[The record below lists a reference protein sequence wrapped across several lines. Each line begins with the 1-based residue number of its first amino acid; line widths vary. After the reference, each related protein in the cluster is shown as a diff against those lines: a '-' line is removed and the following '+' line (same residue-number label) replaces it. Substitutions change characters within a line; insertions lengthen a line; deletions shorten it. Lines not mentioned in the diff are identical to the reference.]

1 MFQSWADAEDDIPT
15 PEVTTNPDGTKTVV
29 SYRLN
34 AKGQRVK
41 ITQKIKEVKVKERVH
56 PSIAVR
62 RSWAKYGKE
71 KHTPPGPDTR
81 TTQLGEKVDL
91 KLGASWKEMEKKEEE
106 EKMEQKANLVSTQRL
121 KCRTCGGDHF
131 TSKCPFK
138 DTLGAETAG
147 ESATPDPTESST
159 KYVPVHMR
167 GGAPSLES
175 RDDSCTLRMSQ
186 LNTVVNEDMI
196 RQELLGKYGPL
207 QRVTL
212 VRNRETGESKG
223 FAYVTFATEQLAQ
236 QALDDLNGKGYH
248 SLILRLEWSKRKKT

>member
-56 PSIAVR
+56 PSIAIH

-91 KLGASWKEMEKKEEE
+91 KLGASWKEIEKKEEE
-106 EKMEQKANLVSTQRL
+106 EKLEQKANLVSTQRL

-138 DTLGAETAG
+138 DTLGAETAAD
-147 ESATPDPTESST
+147 SATPEPTEST
-159 KYVPVHMR
+159 KYIPVHLR
-167 GGAPSLES
+167 KDAPSLES
-175 RDDSCTLRMSQ
+175 RDDSCTLRVSQ
-186 LNTVVNEDMI
+186 LNSIVNEDMI
-196 RQELLGKYGPL
+196 RQELFARYGPL
-207 QRVTL
+207 QRATL
-212 VRNRETGESKG
+212 IRNRETGESKG

-248 SLILRLEWSKRKKT
+248 SLILRLEWSKKKKT